1 MPMRIFLLSLALL
14 TLITGCETST
24 EESQFGSGAD
34 PLIGNLVAYKKVVS
48 ERHGIVGYIKVF
60 EFKTEEF
67 GEAYHLYR
75 VLDIDFVERGL
86 LYPRGEGL
94 KFNDVAPEIAAVTG
108 VTREEIE
115 LGPQPL
121 DLNLSKILEVGLP
134 LKVLPAGP
142 DDLKRPGTE

>member
-1 MPMRIFLLSLALL
+1 MPMRIFLLGLALL
-14 TLITGCETST
+14 TLFSGCETST
-24 EESQFGSGAD
+24 EESSFGSGAD

-67 GEAYHLYR
+67 GETYHLYR
-75 VLDIDFVERGL
+75 VLDLDFVERGL
-86 LYPRGEGL
+86 LYPRGEGM
-94 KFNDVAPEIAAVTG
+94 KFVVVAPEVAAVTG
-108 VTREEIE
+108 ITLEEIE

-134 LKVLPAGP
+134 LKVVEAGP
-142 DDLKRPGTE
+142 ADLERPTAN